1 QTLMDDFTT
10 AFGEADE
17 LWLTEIYPASETPI
31 VGVSGKRLA
40 RNIRDKRGGPV
51 HYVEACED
59 LPRAIVPS
67 LQEGDVVM
75 TLGAGAIGRIG
86 PKILDMLKTKES
98 ALAL

>member
-1 QTLMDDFTT
+1 M
-10 AFGEADE
+10 
-17 LWLTEIYPASETPI
+17 
-31 VGVSGKRLA
+31 
-40 RNIRDKRGGPV
+40 